1 MPTRNEPLSKKGQ
14 GSFLL
19 YLVCFHVTWT
29 AWVLLGYPRLRLL
42 GEETLLYMLI
52 NVVVRALVWVLPVF
66 IYLRYVNG
74 VSPTRYLKLREHWRG
89 GLLAALVFSIFNFLF
104 FVAQHGL
111 PQFHT
116 GDITW
121 NSVLSTT
128 FLIGFVEE
136 VPYRGFIFQQ
146 LNEWFSFSE
155 AAVISSLLFVTIHLP
170 GWLSLHLFRTQ
181 SVIFI
186 FVFGMLM
193 VALLRYSKSLWAPI
207 VSHSLNDFFSV
218 VLFRI

>member
-1 MPTRNEPLSKKGQ
+1 MEQCPKYDFP
-14 GSFLL
+14 
-19 YLVCFHVTWT
+19 
-29 AWVLLGYPRLRLL
+29 
-42 GEETLLYMLI
+42 
-52 NVVVRALVWVLPVF
+52 
-66 IYLRYVNG
+66 
-74 VSPTRYLKLREHWRG
+74 
-89 GLLAALVFSIFNFLF
+89 
-104 FVAQHGL
+104 
-111 PQFHT
+111 
-116 GDITW
+116 
-121 NSVLSTT
+121 
-128 FLIGFVEE
+128 IGFIEE

-181 SVIFI
+181 RVIFI

-193 VALLRYSKSLWAPI
+193 VSLLRYSKSLWAPI